1 MSEFDLSNI
10 NNRVRNYKLTDDFI
24 KIAEQK
30 LKESKDRRNELINKC
45 NHELLLNVGCRD
57 TWLIGEEK
65 ILCLVCNSC
74 FAKDSEKQF
83 YKENNVIDIS
93 FLSNINVEI
102 FINEA
107 KKYLIELYE
116 EYQNEL
122 SIDEIKYYLLN
133 YLIELN
139 QFLAKQNL
147 KEMDD
152 EFEEDTYEIMRD
164 YQRKVR
170 EKRTNKSG

>member
-1 MSEFDLSNI
+1 MSDFNLLNI
-10 NNRVRNYKLTDDFI
+10 NDKVRNYKLTDDFI
-24 KIAEQK
+24 KMAEQK
-30 LKESKDRRNELINKC
+30 LKENKEKRTKLIGEC
-45 NHELLLNVGCRD
+45 HHELLLNIGSKD

-65 ILCLVCNSC
+65 IMCLVCNSC

-83 YKENNVIDIS
+83 YNENNVIDIS
-93 FLSNINVEI
+93 FLNNINVEL

-116 EYQNEL
+116 EYQNKL

-133 YLIELN
+133 YLIEFN
-139 QFLAKQNL
+139 QFLDEQNL

-170 EKRTNKSG
+170 EKRTNKSS